1 MSNEPHAPM
10 ICERLNAAN
19 AAPRCGARRRDGG
32 SCRQPAMP
40 NGRCRMH
47 GGLSTGPRTVD
58 GLERA
63 RKAPWRHGH
72 YSAEAKAARAQGR
85 QAARKLREL
94 AAMARVALFMELLD
108 EAGL

>member
-1 MSNEPHAPM
+1 MSKAPDEPMTA
-10 ICERLNAAN
+10 LDYAN
-19 AAPRCGARRRDGG
+19 AAPRCGARSKRHGKPCKG
-32 SCRQPAMP
+32 PAMA
-40 NGRCRMH
+40 NGRCRFH
-47 GGLSTGPRTVD
+47 GGLSTGPRTAE

-108 EAGL
+108 AAGL